1 MSAENTSLLVKGLK
15 THGIIRLTNMRM
27 ISEFRVKNNADSEE
41 EPPLNAAAFTGERMA
56 GDVRS
61 VGVVSDDK
69 NNSNKHMLV
78 EENSNRVE
86 TTTAS
91 DETSSKSPSA
101 YRP

>member
-1 MSAENTSLLVKGLK
+1 MSVENASLLVKGLK

-41 EPPLNAAAFTGERMA
+41 EPLNAAAFTGERMA

-78 EENSNRVE
+78 EENSNQVE

-91 DETSSKSPSA
+91 DETSSKAPSA
-101 YRP
+101 YRA